1 MHDLWLAARRRAP
14 QALGW
19 VRLFFGSTAL
29 FAPTIVA
36 RRLGVDPEVN
46 ASPVHP
52 LRMFGIRTVLIGG
65 ELLFGDR
72 HTRERSIRL
81 APLIHAA
88 DTLSAALAGLG
99 RQMPARVAVFTT
111 LVSAGNTV
119 LALMAQ
125 PVKGRSDR
133 PGESLLRALRR

>member
-14 QALGW
+14 QALGC
-19 VRLFFGSTAL
+19 VRLFFGGASL

-36 RRLGVDPEVN
+36 RRLGVDPDVN

-52 LRMFGIRTVLIGG
+52 LRMFGIRTVLIGA

-72 HTRERSIRL
+72 RTRERSVRL
-81 APLIHAA
+81 APLIHAS
-88 DTLSAALAGLG
+88 DTLSAALAGIG
-99 RQMPARVAVFTT
+99 RQMPARVAIFTT

-125 PVKGRSDR
+125 PVKR
-133 PGESLLRALRR
+133 RARLAR